1 MDQTK
6 YQTTISPHSQQPYV
20 TRTYPSQPE
29 VDAMIQKSAKAQKA
43 WGLVPVQVRVAIG
56 RKFMVSSE
64 HNVPSNILHG
74 SKKYMLL

>member
-1 MDQTK
+1 
-6 YQTTISPHSQQPYV
+6 
-20 TRTYPSQPE
+20 
-29 VDAMIQKSAKAQKA
+29 MIQKSAKAQKA